1 LSKTVG
7 LTQTE
12 GESILERLIRKGDY
26 SQYGMLNAVTNLAN
40 DTESYDRA
48 TELEFLGG
56 QVLDL
61 NPSQWERIA
70 VAA

>member
-1 LSKTVG
+1 
-7 LTQTE
+7 
-12 GESILERLIRKGDY
+12 
-26 SQYGMLNAVTNLAN
+26 MLNAVTNLAN